1 MGTTQTS
8 PRTVV
13 SAQSRG
19 GKRVLA
25 GGSLT
30 PEALSGHAQPQP
42 F

>member
-19 GKRVLA
+19 GKRVLP

-30 PEALSGHAQPQP
+30 PKAPGGHARPQP

>member
-19 GKRVLA
+19 GKEVLR
-25 GGSLT
+25 GSKPT
-30 PEALSGHAQPQP
+30 SEAPSGHAQPQS